1 MQEAFLICKNIRGKL
16 PTAGFVIE
24 KIKWIGVLL
33 FLIALIYGGHQLSIV
48 VASNILQEEKVV
60 VIDAGHGGDDPGK
73 IGINDAL
80 EKEIN
85 LQIAKDIKKYLEEA
99 GITVI
104 MTREDENSLS
114 NNKTEDLQK
123 RVKIIDES
131 KAEIAVSIHQNSFS
145 SEAEKGAQV
154 FYYSESEEGEKL
166 AQILQNHLKMLDP
179 ENRREIKENNT
190 YFLLKR
196 TKIPTVIVECGF
208 LSNWEEA
215 EKLADA
221 EYQKEIAQVISEGIL
236 TYMNQE

>member
-1 MQEAFLICKNIRGKL
+1 MIWQRIRRKL
-16 PTAGFVIE
+16 PEAGYIGE

-33 FLIALIYGGHQLSIV
+33 FLIALIYGGHRLSIV
-48 VASNILQEEKVV
+48 VASNILQDEKIV

-85 LQIAKDIKKYLEEA
+85 LKIAKEIKKHLEDA
-99 GITVI
+99 GITVV
-104 MTREDENSLS
+104 MTRENDDSLS
-114 NNKTEDLQK
+114 NSKTEDLQE
-123 RVKIIDES
+123 RVKIIDGS

-145 SEAEKGAQV
+145 SETEKGAQV
-154 FYYSESEEGEKL
+154 FHYSESEEGIKL
-166 AQILQNHLKMLDP
+166 AQTLQNHLKLMDS
-179 ENRREIKENNT
+179 ENRREIKENDT

-196 TKIPTVIVECGF
+196 TKTPTVIVECGF

-215 EKLADA
+215 EKLAGD

>member
-1 MQEAFLICKNIRGKL
+1 MQEAFL
-16 PTAGFVIE
+16 VE

-33 FLIALIYGGHQLSIV
+33 FLIALIYGGHRLSVV
-48 VASNILQEEKVV
+48 VASNILQDEKIV

-73 IGINDAL
+73 IGINNAL

-85 LQIAKDIKKYLEEA
+85 LQIAKEIKKYLEKA
-99 GITVI
+99 GITVV
-104 MTREDENSLS
+104 MTRENDSSLKNS
-114 NNKTEDLQK
+114 KAEDMRE

-131 KAEIAVSIHQNSFS
+131 KAKIAVSIHQNSFP

-154 FYYSESEEGEKL
+154 FYFSESEEGVKI
-166 AQILQNHLKMLDP
+166 AQILQNHLKILDP
-179 ENRREIKENNT
+179 ENKREIKENNS

-196 TKIPTVIVECGF
+196 TKTPTVIVECGF

-215 EKLADA
+215 EKLTET

-236 TYMNQE
+236 AYMNQE

>member
-1 MQEAFLICKNIRGKL
+1 MIWQRIRRKL
-16 PTAGFVIE
+16 PEAGYIGE

-33 FLIALIYGGHQLSIV
+33 FLIALIYGGHRLSIV
-48 VASNILQEEKVV
+48 VASNILQDEKIV

-85 LQIAKDIKKYLEEA
+85 LKIAKEIKKNLEDA
-99 GITVI
+99 GITVV
-104 MTREDENSLS
+104 MTRENDDSLS
-114 NNKTEDLQK
+114 NSKTEDLQE
-123 RVKIIDES
+123 RVKIIDGS

-145 SEAEKGAQV
+145 SETEKGAQV
-154 FYYSESEEGEKL
+154 FYYSESEEGIKL
-166 AQILQNHLKMLDP
+166 AQTLQNHLKLMDS
-179 ENRREIKENNT
+179 ENRREIKENDT

-196 TKIPTVIVECGF
+196 TKTPTVIVECGF

-215 EKLADA
+215 EKLAGD

>member
-1 MQEAFLICKNIRGKL
+1 MIWQRIRRKL
-16 PTAGFVIE
+16 PEAGYIGE

-33 FLIALIYGGHQLSIV
+33 FLIALIYGGHRLSIV
-48 VASNILQEEKVV
+48 VASNILQDEKIV

-85 LQIAKDIKKYLEEA
+85 LKIAKEIKKHLEDA
-99 GITVI
+99 GITVV
-104 MTREDENSLS
+104 MTRENDDSLS
-114 NNKTEDLQK
+114 NSKTEDLQE
-123 RVKIIDES
+123 RVKIIDGS

-145 SEAEKGAQV
+145 SETEKGAQV
-154 FYYSESEEGEKL
+154 FYYSESEEGIKL
-166 AQILQNHLKMLDP
+166 AQTLQNHLKLMDS
-179 ENRREIKENNT
+179 ENRREIKENDT

-196 TKIPTVIVECGF
+196 TKTPTVIVECGF

-215 EKLADA
+215 EKLAGD

>member
-1 MQEAFLICKNIRGKL
+1 M
-16 PTAGFVIE
+16 VE

-33 FLIALIYGGHQLSIV
+33 FLIALIYGGHRLSVV
-48 VASNILQEEKVV
+48 VASNILQDEKIV

-73 IGINDAL
+73 IGINNAL

-85 LQIAKDIKKYLEEA
+85 LQIAKEIKKYLEKA
-99 GITVI
+99 GITVV
-104 MTREDENSLS
+104 MTRENDSSLKNS
-114 NNKTEDLQK
+114 KAEDMRE

-131 KAEIAVSIHQNSFS
+131 KAKIAVSIHQNSFP

-154 FYYSESEEGEKL
+154 FYFSESEEGVKI
-166 AQILQNHLKMLDP
+166 AQILQNHLKILDP
-179 ENRREIKENNT
+179 ENKREIKENNS

-196 TKIPTVIVECGF
+196 TKTPTVIVECGF

-215 EKLADA
+215 EKLTET

-236 TYMNQE
+236 AYMNQE

>member
-1 MQEAFLICKNIRGKL
+1 MIWQRIRRKL
-16 PTAGFVIE
+16 PEAGYIGE

-33 FLIALIYGGHQLSIV
+33 FFIALIYGGHRLSIV
-48 VASNILQEEKVV
+48 VASNILQDEKIV

-85 LQIAKDIKKYLEEA
+85 LKIAKEIKKHLEDA
-99 GITVI
+99 GITVV
-104 MTREDENSLS
+104 MTRENDDSLS
-114 NNKTEDLQK
+114 NSKTEDLQE
-123 RVKIIDES
+123 RVKIIDGS

-145 SEAEKGAQV
+145 SETEKGAQV
-154 FYYSESEEGEKL
+154 FYYSESEEGIKL
-166 AQILQNHLKMLDP
+166 AQTLQNHLKLMDS
-179 ENRREIKENNT
+179 ENRREIKENDT

-196 TKIPTVIVECGF
+196 TKTPTVIVECGF

-215 EKLADA
+215 EKLAGD

>member
-1 MQEAFLICKNIRGKL
+1 MQEAFL
-16 PTAGFVIE
+16 VE

-33 FLIALIYGGHQLSIV
+33 FLIALIYGGNRLSVV
-48 VASNILQEEKVV
+48 VASNILQDEKIV

-73 IGINDAL
+73 IGINNAL

-85 LQIAKDIKKYLEEA
+85 LQIAKEIKKYLEKA
-99 GITVI
+99 GITVV
-104 MTREDENSLS
+104 MTRENDSSLKNS
-114 NNKTEDLQK
+114 KAEDMRE

-131 KAEIAVSIHQNSFS
+131 KAKIAESIHQNSFP

-154 FYYSESEEGEKL
+154 FYFSESEEGVKI
-166 AQILQNHLKMLDP
+166 AQILQNHLKILDP
-179 ENRREIKENNT
+179 ENKREIKENNS

-196 TKIPTVIVECGF
+196 TKTPTVIVECGF

-215 EKLADA
+215 EKLTET

-236 TYMNQE
+236 AYMNQE